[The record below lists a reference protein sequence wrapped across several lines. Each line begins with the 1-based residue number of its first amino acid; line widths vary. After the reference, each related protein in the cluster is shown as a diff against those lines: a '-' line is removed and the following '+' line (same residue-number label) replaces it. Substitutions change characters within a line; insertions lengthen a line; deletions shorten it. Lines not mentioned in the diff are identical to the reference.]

1 MSQQNHSRK
10 ERELSREPWPFSAAA
25 SLVSRLAA
33 PASERVT
40 RTKDGYGMKCSA
52 SFAKLDRAGLW
63 RKTSGGFSQLSLLE
77 TGDISSEEFSATWPK
92 MGIVSDGYAMELEM
106 LGRRIKGKG
115 CLLWRTPR
123 ASDGEGGVM
132 EMREGVAGKYKLR
145 DHAHPKN
152 AHTWPT
158 PHSTCSTGPGKQGR
172 QGGENL
178 QTAVMWPTPT
188 TQEVEHPAAELTK
201 TGRRKSRNGKS
212 SHSLGLADSIKMWST
227 QKGQLNPAW
236 VTLLMG
242 FPPGWLDID
251 GLPAQAPST
260 PGNRPG

>member
-1 MSQQNHSRK
+1 
-10 ERELSREPWPFSAAA
+10 
-25 SLVSRLAA
+25 
-33 PASERVT
+33 
-40 RTKDGYGMKCSA
+40 
-52 SFAKLDRAGLW
+52 
-63 RKTSGGFSQLSLLE
+63 
-77 TGDISSEEFSATWPK
+77 
-92 MGIVSDGYAMELEM
+92 
-106 LGRRIKGKG
+106 
-115 CLLWRTPR
+115 
-123 ASDGEGGVM
+123 M

-188 TQEVEHPAAELTK
+188 SC
-201 TGRRKSRNGKS
+201 TGNNAGRLDEWGGK
-212 SHSLGLADSIKMWST
+212 GNPT
-227 QKGQLNPAW
+227 RGTEEGKGQLNPAW
-236 VTLLMG
+236 VEILMG

-260 PGNRPG
+260 PGNRRE